1 MNDIQD
7 LKSQFQDAS
16 IIANEKYCQRCINEK
31 RKEMHY
37 IDKYL
42 IRGDRFNNRK
52 EYLKKKRKEYL
63 ESKSKTCFNEQN
75 ESDIVTSNNDT
86 SSNEEKPQRSKFT
99 WTNNNNH

>member
-31 RKEMHY
+31 RKEMQY

-63 ESKSKTCFNEQN
+63 ERKRKTRFNEQN
-75 ESDIVTSNNDT
+75 ESDILTSNNDT